1 MATKITLNA
10 NTLTDRQILNRLK
23 KMDALKREADAL
35 KEEAENIRADL
46 IAALG
51 QCDKDNDMFRLKY
64 TEYESKGLDTKKLKG
79 EFPELWDMFPKT
91 TKTSRFT
98 YEVK

>member
-10 NTLTDRQILNRLK
+10 TALTDRQILNRLK

-35 KEEAENIRADL
+35 KEEAENIRSGL

-51 QCDKDNDMFRLKY
+51 QCDISNDLFRLKY
-64 TEYESKGLDTKKLKG
+64 TEYQSRGLDTKKLKS
-79 EFPELWDMFPKT
+79 EMPELWERFPKT
-91 TKTSRFT
+91 SQTSRFT